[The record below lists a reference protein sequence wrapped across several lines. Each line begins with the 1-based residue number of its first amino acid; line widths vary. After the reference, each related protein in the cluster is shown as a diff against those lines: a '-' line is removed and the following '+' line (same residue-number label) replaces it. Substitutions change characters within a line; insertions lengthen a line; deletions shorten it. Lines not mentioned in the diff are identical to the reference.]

1 MRPSIA
7 VVATHIDVFGS
18 GLPSLAREN
27 QREASRSSSIEATS
41 AGGHSTPDCM
51 SAPPQ
56 TAPGIGCAE
65 GRCAPGPSG
74 P

>member
-7 VVATHIDVFGS
+7 VVATHIEVFGS
-18 GLPSLAREN
+18 GLPSFAREN
-27 QREASRSSSIEATS
+27 QRDASRMSSMELYSL
-41 AGGHSTPDCM
+41 GGQSTPDCM

-65 GRCAPGPSG
+65 GRREPGPSG